1 MNTLKKWLRALAL
14 MRGTLSHAK
23 PLEQVVADPWHARN
37 GCRALSWRELARFC
51 RRPTAIAPLLLIAN
65 LHPLAQAAEKTPAD
79 LVLVHQGTLPIIL
92 TVPHGGREA
101 IPGVR
106 PRNLDG
112 KSQGGRW
119 GGFEGGGDFN
129 TDILAQG
136 IAAEI
141 KALTGKELY
150 LVMAKFPTQIHRPQ
164 SPAGDSVG

>member
-1 MNTLKKWLRALAL
+1 MFRRCSVALV
-14 MRGTLSHAK
+14 S
-23 PLEQVVADPWHARN
+23 P
-37 GCRALSWRELARFC
+37 
-51 RRPTAIAPLLLIAN
+51 LLIAN

-101 IPGVR
+101 IPGV
-106 PRNLDG
+106 PARNLEG

-129 TDILAQG
+129 TDILAHG

-141 KALTGKELY
+141 KALTGKEVY
-150 LVMAKFPTQIHRPQ
+150 LVMAKFQRKFIDPNRP
-164 SPAGDSVG
+164 PEIALDSAEARPYYDHYHGSIRRLIDEIRKNIQLAC